1 VSPGG
6 RTALTAPQMEQRN
19 ESCAPIHPAGRTPL
33 GSALHQVLVILG
45 WPLRAIK
52 AQKNFAQAD
61 NVGDAEARKTCQF
74 PMAFLAG
81 GPMTRASMSCCVEG
95 RRRMRTSGPTRAR
108 RLRLNG
114 YRSSEHPTAVAK
126 PPFDLI
132 GVPRVA
138 PTYPIA
144 KPAFLAGPADD
155 VGAGASDQVTV
166 VPWPCWGSSA
176 QCPIGVAAPHSC
188 RPESRTSSRSGCL
201 GNVAACS
208 PNCRA
213 TPPTCRPLILVIGCT
228 GASPSRTC
236 ASSPTA
242 A

>member
-1 VSPGG
+1 MPVPDGIP
-6 RTALTAPQMEQRN
+6 R
-19 ESCAPIHPAGRTPL
+19 
-33 GSALHQVLVILG
+33 G
-45 WPLRAIK
+45 WP
-52 AQKNFAQAD
+52 D
-61 NVGDAEARKTCQF
+61 D
-74 PMAFLAG
+74 
-81 GPMTRASMSCCVEG
+81 RASMSCCVEG

-144 KPAFLAGPADD
+144 KPAFLAGPADN

-188 RPESRTSSRSGCL
+188 RPEFKNVIEERLFGQRRGLFPKLPGNTADVSTLDPGDRLHRRFAIAHVCVVADRGMISADTMAGLRPFGRPRQGQDCPMPSWRKPRSGL
-201 GNVAACS
+201 
-208 PNCRA
+208 
-213 TPPTCRPLILVIGCT
+213 
-228 GASPSRTC
+228 
-236 ASSPTA
+236 
-242 A
+242 